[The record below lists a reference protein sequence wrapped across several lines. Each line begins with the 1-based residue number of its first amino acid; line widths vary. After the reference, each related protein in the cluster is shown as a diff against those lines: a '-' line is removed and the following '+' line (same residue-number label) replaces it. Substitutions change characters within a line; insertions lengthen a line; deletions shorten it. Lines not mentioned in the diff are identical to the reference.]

1 MAYRLSF
8 RDGFGI
14 WALMV
19 KNHPDSRISRDGDDN
34 TAILL
39 FSPVLFDMLEKEEKS
54 CAEKEEF
61 KVFVRWDDPE
71 EDDEDEKE
79 EFGWLPLKE
88 AFASMTSG
96 DVFQVFLP
104 GADDP
109 LSPGAEEVWV
119 WQQTNG
125 ESGEDEVFW
134 DAIGPFTK
142 KDVVR
147 LSRLKY
153 PPYIDIDDE
162 ALVNGLRRYFQE
174 LRKLH
179 AAKKAVKG
187 EVKEEND

>member
-1 MAYRLSF
+1 M
-8 RDGFGI
+8 
-14 WALMV
+14 
-19 KNHPDSRISRDGDDN
+19 
-34 TAILL
+34 TAK
-39 FSPVLFDMLEKEEKS
+39 EKEEKS
-54 CAEKEEF
+54 GAKKEEF

-71 EDDEDEKE
+71 ETGEEEDEKE

-109 LSPGAEEVWV
+109 LSQGAEEVWA
-119 WQQTNG
+119 WQKTNG
-125 ESGEDEVFW
+125 ESGEGETFW
-134 DAIGPFTK
+134 DALGPFTK

-147 LSRLKY
+147 LSRLKSSD
-153 PPYIDIDDE
+153 YIDIDDE
-162 ALVNGLRRYFQE
+162 ALVHGLRRYFQE
-174 LRKLH
+174 LRKLR